1 MAKITHIFKTFY
13 PDEPDGGIQEV
24 IHQLGLMSIKH
35 GYEVEVISLS
45 KKPGV
50 YEYDGIKCISYKT
63 NIRISSMPM
72 SIDLMENFSKI
83 IENSDI
89 IHLHYPYPFAE
100 LLTLFH
106 KMSKPI
112 VITFHAPIE
121 GRGLLMKGYAPF
133 AKRLFK
139 KVSVIVPTSPNLAR
153 TENILNVC
161 KDKIRPIGL
170 WISDDRFKEYPVE
183 EEFIQQISEYG
194 QFALFVGVLRT
205 YKGLH
210 YLLDAAKKVN
220 KNIVIAGRGLLFEE
234 LNRRIKD
241 EGISNVHLLG
251 YQSNEHIAYLF
262 KKCSFVVLP
271 SITRGECFG
280 VVLLEASH
288 YGKAMISTE
297 LGTGT
302 SWVNTNETGFVIAP
316 RDAEILAE
324 KMNYLFDNSE
334 QCRIYGIHAQK
345 RANELFSAEVCGG
358 AYLEIYDG
366 LLGSYCYEYGNH

>member
-24 IHQLGLMSIKH
+24 IHQLGLMSMKH

-50 YEYDGIKCISYKT
+50 CDYDGIKCISYKT
-63 NIRISSMPM
+63 NIRLSSMPM
-72 SIDLMENFSKI
+72 SVGLMNNFSRI
-83 IENSDI
+83 IKNTDI

-106 KMSKPI
+106 KTSKPI

-121 GRGLLMKGYAPF
+121 GRGVLMNGYAPF
-133 AKRLFK
+133 VKRLFK
-139 KVSVIVPTSPNLAR
+139 KASVIVPTSPNLAS
-153 TENILNVC
+153 TESILNVC
-161 KDKIRPIGL
+161 KDKIHPIGL
-170 WISDDRFKEYPVE
+170 WVSDERFNEHHPVE
-183 EEFIQQISEYG
+183 EEFARQVNEYG

-220 KNIVIAGRGLLFEE
+220 KNILIAGRGPLFKE
-234 LNRRIKD
+234 LNRRIRD
-241 EGISNVHLLG
+241 EDINNVHLLG
-251 YQSNEHIAYLF
+251 YQSNEHVAYLF

-280 VVLLEASH
+280 VVLLEACH

-316 RDAEILAE
+316 RDADVLAE

-334 QCRIYGIHAQK
+334 QSRILGAHAQK
-345 RANELFSAEVCGG
+345 RANELFSANSCGG
-358 AYLEIYDG
+358 AYLEIYDK
-366 LLGSYCYEYGNH
+366 LLK